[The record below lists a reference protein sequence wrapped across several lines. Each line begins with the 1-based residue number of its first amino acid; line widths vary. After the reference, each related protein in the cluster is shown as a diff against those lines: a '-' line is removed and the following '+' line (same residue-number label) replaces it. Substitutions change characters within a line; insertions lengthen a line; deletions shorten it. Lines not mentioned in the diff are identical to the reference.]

1 MMKRGTISVEFAMR
15 TTAVIAVAVAVL
27 SGPVVAQE
35 NKPVPKDSVRVFIPG
50 CIKGFIFT
58 AGRRTEDEPGS
69 VSIPEGMHVRMNGP
83 KKMMAEIK
91 AHEGSMIEIT
101 GLMKKGQYKPD
112 GVGIG
117 GGVRI
122 TPSPAPTGGSL
133 SGNPSVSQTLI
144 DVEGWRPIVG
154 NCPSR

>member
-1 MMKRGTISVEFAMR
+1 MR
-15 TTAVIAVAVAVL
+15 TAAVITIAVAVL
-27 SGPVVAQE
+27 SGPLVAQE
-35 NKPVPKDSVRVFIPG
+35 NKPVPKDSVRVFVPG
-50 CIKGFIFT
+50 CTKGFIFT

-69 VSIPEGMHVRMNGP
+69 LAIPEGMHLRMNGP

-101 GLMKKGQYKPD
+101 GLMKKGQYKPG

-122 TPSPAPTGGSL
+122 APGPASTGGSL
-133 SGNPSVSQTLI
+133 SGSPSVDQLLV

-154 NCPSR
+154 ACPSR

>member
-1 MMKRGTISVEFAMR
+1 MR
-15 TTAVIAVAVAVL
+15 TTAVITVAVAVL
-27 SGPVVAQE
+27 GGSLVAQE
-35 NKPVPKDSVRVFIPG
+35 NKPVPKDSVRVFVPG
-50 CIKGFIFT
+50 CTKGFIFT
-58 AGRRTEDEPGS
+58 AGPRTQDQPGS
-69 VSIPEGMHVRMNGP
+69 VDIPEGMHLRMNGP

-122 TPSPAPTGGSL
+122 TPGPAPTAGSL
-133 SGNPSVSQTLI
+133 PDNPIVSQILI
-144 DVEGWRPIVG
+144 DVEGWRPVVG
-154 NCPSR
+154 GCPSRS